1 MSREKKSRINQE
13 KTSNKPRP
21 TADARTAGKSLSLF
35 IARLFPESFHVWGER
50 ISVRDE
56 AGTEASRAMVREN
69 LEQLHERDQHSGKKQ
84 RKNREKM
91 KDR

>member
-1 MSREKKSRINQE
+1 MSRERKSRINQE
-13 KTSNKPRP
+13 RLARSA
-21 TADARTAGKSLSLF
+21 TADTRTAGKSLALF

-84 RKNREKM
+84 RKNREKI
-91 KDR
+91 KDK

>member
-1 MSREKKSRINQE
+1 MSREKKSRINQG

-21 TADARTAGKSLSLF
+21 TTDTAGKSLSLF
-35 IARLFPESFHVWGER
+35 IARLFAESFHVWGER

-84 RKNREKM
+84 RKNKGQRK
-91 KDR
+91 

>member
-1 MSREKKSRINQE
+1 MKQPKKQ
-13 KTSNKPRP
+13 TQ
-21 TADARTAGKSLSLF
+21 DLTAGERLSF
-35 IARLFPESFHVWGER
+35 EIARLFPESFHVWGER

-84 RKNREKM
+84 RKNREKI
-91 KDR
+91 KDK

>member
-1 MSREKKSRINQE
+1 MSRERKSRINQE
-13 KTSNKPRP
+13 SRARSATVD
-21 TADARTAGKSLSLF
+21 TRTAGKSLALF

-69 LEQLHERDQHSGKKQ
+69 LEALEEKRENKK
-84 RKNREKM
+84 KSETV
-91 KDR
+91 

>member
-13 KTSNKPRP
+13 KTSNKPRQ
-21 TADARTAGKSLSLF
+21 TTDSAGKSLALF
-35 IARLFPESFHVWGER
+35 VARLFPESFHVWGER

-69 LEQLHERDQHSGKKQ
+69 LEQLHKRDQHGGKKQ
-84 RKNREKM
+84 RKNKEKI
-91 KDR
+91 KDK